1 MPAAMAC
8 HPGGTGPGVKV
19 TAHVAGETLFKSTG
33 ATRRTLTAEMQS
45 RGAGVESFMAVPIMQ
60 AVRVGHYVVKQH
72 FLGRKRYPLVLML
85 EPLFRCN
92 LACAGCG
99 KIDYPAQIL
108 NQRMSVQECL
118 DADAEADAPVIAIA
132 GGEPLLHK
140 EMPQIVKGLIG
151 RKKYVYLC
159 TNALLLEKKLDDY
172 TPSPFFSFD
181 VHLDGDANMHDAS
194 VCQDGVYERAVA
206 AIRNAKARGFRVS
219 INCTLFDG
227 ADPKRVASFFDE
239 VMAMGVDGIMT
250 APGYAYE
257 RAPDQEHFLN
267 RQKTKQLFRD
277 IFRLGKGKKWRFTQ
291 SPLFLNFL
299 AGNETYHCTPWG
311 KPLRTVFGWQRPCYL
326 LGEGYAKTYQ
336 ELMDDTAWEKYGTGA
351 YEKCADCMVHSG
363 YESTAV
369 MDAVRRPWHI
379 MKVALLGPETE
390 KPMAPEISLENQRP
404 AEYRYEEQVHAQI
417 QNIEAQKSARA
428 PRVRF
433 HRAETAPAEEKSA
446 ATV

>member
-1 MPAAMAC
+1 
-8 HPGGTGPGVKV
+8 
-19 TAHVAGETLFKSTG
+19 
-33 ATRRTLTAEMQS
+33 
-45 RGAGVESFMAVPIMQ
+45 MAVPLMQ
-60 AVRVGHYVVKQH
+60 AVRVGRYVVKQH
-72 FLGRKRYPLVLML
+72 LLGRKRYPLVLML

-108 NQRMSVQECL
+108 NQRLSLQECL

-140 EMPQIVKGLIG
+140 EMPEIVKGLTA

-159 TNALLLEKKLDDY
+159 TNGLLLEKKLDDY
-172 TPSPFFSFD
+172 EPNPFFSWD
-181 VHLDGDANMHDAS
+181 IHLDGDKAMHDSS
-194 VCQDGVYERAVA
+194 VCQEGVYERAVA
-206 AIRNAKARGFRVS
+206 AIRKAKERGFRVS

-227 ADPKRVASFFDE
+227 AQPERVARFFDE
-239 VMAMGVDGIMT
+239 VMALGVDGVMT

-299 AGNETYHCTPWG
+299 AGNENYHCTPWG

-326 LGEGYAKTYQ
+326 LGEGYAKTFK
-336 ELMDDTAWEKYGTGA
+336 ELMDDTAWEQYGTGA

-369 MDAVRRPWHI
+369 MDAVKRPWHI
-379 MKVALLGPETE
+379 AKVALFGPETE
-390 KPMAPEISLENQRP
+390 KPMVPEISLEKQRP
-404 AEYRYEEQVHAQI
+404 AEYKYEAQVAEQVTLL
-417 QNIEAQKSARA
+417 ESRKPARG
-428 PRVRF
+428 PRVRV
-433 HRAETAPAEEKSA
+433 HKAEEKPVEVADA
-446 ATV
+446 AD